1 MIAIC
6 QCLTAMTKAFAV
18 KMKQDYVTILKKSQ
32 RKVSRMAEYHV
43 GCGMFGIYAGILHNQ
58 ITWKDKSE
66 VTREALSASAQYMLI
81 NEKEY
86 RFEYKG
92 KWYVM
97 RVEEMEGEQE

>member
-1 MIAIC
+1 
-6 QCLTAMTKAFAV
+6 
-18 KMKQDYVTILKKSQ
+18 
-32 RKVSRMAEYHV
+32 MAEYHV
-43 GCGMFGIYAGILHNQ
+43 GGGMFGIYAGILHNQ

>member
-1 MIAIC
+1 
-6 QCLTAMTKAFAV
+6 
-18 KMKQDYVTILKKSQ
+18 
-32 RKVSRMAEYHV
+32 MAEYHV
-43 GCGMFGIYAGILHNQ
+43 GGGMFGIYAGILHNR

-92 KWYVM
+92 KQYVM
-97 RVEEMEGEQE
+97 RVEEVKGGAEWERNILLKFQMTKLGIL

>member
-1 MIAIC
+1 
-6 QCLTAMTKAFAV
+6 
-18 KMKQDYVTILKKSQ
+18 
-32 RKVSRMAEYHV
+32 
-43 GCGMFGIYAGILHNQ
+43 
-58 ITWKDKSE
+58 
-66 VTREALSASAQYMLI
+66 MLI